1 MEEGRI
7 FYRLHMSLRL
17 PTHRW
22 ISNGEK
28 EYTSITERDTYFAP
42 SMDMDLRM
50 DLDHLYLDQLLLRLD
65 LDLSLALLRAMDHK
79 GMGLE
84 HYELGKH
91 LYLYL

>member
-1 MEEGRI
+1 
-7 FYRLHMSLRL
+7 
-17 PTHRW
+17 
-22 ISNGEK
+22 
-28 EYTSITERDTYFAP
+28 
-42 SMDMDLRM
+42 MDMDLRM

-65 LDLSLALLRAMDHK
+65 LDLSLVLLRAMDHK